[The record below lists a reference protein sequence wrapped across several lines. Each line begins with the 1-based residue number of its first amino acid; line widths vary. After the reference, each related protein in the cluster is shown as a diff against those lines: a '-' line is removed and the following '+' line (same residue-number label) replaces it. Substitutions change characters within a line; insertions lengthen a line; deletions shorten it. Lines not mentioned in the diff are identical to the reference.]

1 MLRRTQPDL
10 KRPIKVPIRKI
21 PPLSTIVVLNFLT
34 SKHLVSVSHCYYFHH
49 HLHLHL
55 GICLDTTHQASNCI
69 PILLWVAIWNLNRHA
84 YRKNL
89 DYLMQYILSIVPY
102 VISIA
107 LVLASVVL
115 WVSEQNEGVQLVLR
129 VLTRSPIVISIS
141 KWLKTK
147 DWSDPTMPKFP

>member
-1 MLRRTQPDL
+1 
-10 KRPIKVPIRKI
+10 
-21 PPLSTIVVLNFLT
+21 
-34 SKHLVSVSHCYYFHH
+34 
-49 HLHLHL
+49 
-55 GICLDTTHQASNCI
+55 
-69 PILLWVAIWNLNRHA
+69 
-84 YRKNL
+84 
-89 DYLMQYILSIVPY
+89 MQYILSIVPY